1 MERTIVL
8 ASHHRLAEGLKDTLD
23 FISGGGQDIV
33 AMAAYLDNQPVED
46 QVDSLM
52 ASFPAER
59 DVIVLTDMMAGSVNQ
74 KFFKYRTRP
83 HTHIISGMNLHL
95 ALGIAMAPTNEY
107 VSDAQIDDLIQEAKN
122 AIVNINTLQVEADDD
137 DE

>member
-8 ASHHRLAEGLKDTLD
+8 ASHHRLAEGLKDTLN

-33 AMAAYLDNQPVED
+33 SMAAYLDNQPVEN
-46 QVDSLM
+46 QVDALM
-52 ASFPAER
+52 ASFPADR

-83 HTHIISGMNLHL
+83 HTHIISGMNLPL

-107 VSDAQIDDLIQEAKN
+107 VSDDQINDLIQEAKN
-122 AIVNINTLQVEADDD
+122 AIVNVNTLQVEADDD

>member
-33 AMAAYLDNQPVED
+33 AMAAYLDNQPVEN

-52 ASFPAER
+52 ASLPADR

-83 HTHIISGMNLHL
+83 HTHIISGMNVPL

-107 VSDAQIDDLIQEAKN
+107 VSDGQINDLIQEAKN
-122 AIVNINTLQVEADDD
+122 AIVNVNTLQVEADDD